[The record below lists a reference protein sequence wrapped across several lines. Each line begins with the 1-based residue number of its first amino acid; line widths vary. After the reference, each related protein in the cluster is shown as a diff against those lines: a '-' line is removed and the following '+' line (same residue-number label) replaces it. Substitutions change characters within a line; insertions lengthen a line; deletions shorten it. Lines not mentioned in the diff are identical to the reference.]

1 MIARVFVSIKY
12 AFERLSGPRT
22 RADELYD
29 VRRRLVEQAGPRV
42 ASHAERQLAL
52 ELRLLREK
60 LGARLG
66 TVEACAGCA
75 RPRSA
80 DWPGGGCCSGHT
92 QDLFTD
98 GELAALKLA
107 GTTPA
112 RLRAPRARH
121 AGCAFRGP
129 RGCSLEAAHRP
140 CQCVRYMC
148 RELGRELDRRGD
160 GRASARLQEEL
171 RAGFERFVE
180 LRNERITARRT
191 PRRSSGGPRLG
202 EAGW

>member
-1 MIARVFVSIKY
+1 VFVSVKY
-12 AFERLSGPRT
+12 VFDRLSGPRT

-29 VRRRLVEQAGPRV
+29 VRRRLVEQAGPGV
-42 ASHAERQLAL
+42 ASRAEEQLAL

-66 TVEACAGCA
+66 PVEACARCA

-80 DWPGGGCCSGHT
+80 SWPGGDCCSGHT
-92 QDLFTD
+92 RDLFTD
-98 GELAALKLA
+98 PELAALKLA

-112 RLRAPRARH
+112 KLRAPRTRH

-129 RGCSLEAAHRP
+129 KGCSLEAAHRP
-140 CQCVRYMC
+140 CLCVRYTC
-148 RELGRELDRRGD
+148 RELGRELGRRDD
-160 GRASARLQEEL
+160 GPVSARLLEEL

-180 LRNERITARRT
+180 LRND
-191 PRRSSGGPRLG
+191 RL
-202 EAGW
+202 EADLFAV